1 MSNKPNRRDFLAGT
15 TGFAAAGLL
24 GSTSL
29 AQMRSDKVASEAA
42 SDSLEYRSAK
52 ELAAALSQKKVS
64 SVELLEYSIK
74 RIETFDPRINAVVV
88 RDFDRARV
96 AAKAAD
102 EALARGERRP
112 LLGIPIAVKESFN
125 IAGLPTTWGI
135 PKFKDFTPTEDAVA
149 VARFKAAGAIIFGK
163 TNVPL
168 ELGEW
173 QSYNEIYGT
182 TNNPWDLARTPGGS
196 SGGSAAALAA
206 GFGPLSLGTDI
217 GGSLRAPAHYCGV
230 YAHKPTWGL
239 VPFRGH
245 TPPSFPPIPRDI
257 DLAVAGPMARSASD
271 LALALDVLAG
281 PDETRGG
288 IGYRLALP
296 ATRRED
302 LKSFRVL
309 VIDEH
314 PLLPTASTARGA
326 LDRLSQRLVKTGTK
340 VARESPLL
348 PDLAESARV
357 YMRLLVSV
365 IAAFWPPDLYRQT
378 QERANALKPDDSSL
392 AAERVRGAVVTHRDW
407 MAADGARAKLQQQW
421 SALFNEWD
429 VVLCPPM
436 PTLAFPHDHSLPL
449 SARRIE
455 IDGKDYPYFDQSVWA
470 GVATLPGLPATAA
483 PIDRS
488 ETGLPIG
495 VQIVGPYL
503 EDRTTIAF
511 AELIERE
518 FGGFV
523 PPPGYKG

>member
-1 MSNKPNRRDFLAGT
+1 
-15 TGFAAAGLL
+15 
-24 GSTSL
+24 
-29 AQMRSDKVASEAA
+29 MRPDKAASEAA

-52 ELAAALSQKKVS
+52 ELAAALAQKKVS
-64 SVELLEYSIK
+64 SAELLEYSIK

-112 LLGIPIAVKESFN
+112 LLGIPMAVKESFN

-206 GFGPLSLGTDI
+206 GFGPLSLGSDI

-296 ATRRED
+296 ATR
-302 LKSFRVL
+302 
-309 VIDEH
+309 
-314 PLLPTASTARGA
+314 ARGSQE
-326 LDRLSQRLVKTGTK
+326 LSRARHRRAP
-340 VARESPLL
+340 VA
-348 PDLAESARV
+348 
-357 YMRLLVSV
+357 
-365 IAAFWPPDLYRQT
+365 
-378 QERANALKPDDSSL
+378 ANGEHST
-392 AAERVRGAVVTHRDW
+392 RG
-407 MAADGARAKLQQQW
+407 
-421 SALFNEWD
+421 
-429 VVLCPPM
+429 P
-436 PTLAFPHDHSLPL
+436 
-449 SARRIE
+449 
-455 IDGKDYPYFDQSVWA
+455 
-470 GVATLPGLPATAA
+470 
-483 PIDRS
+483 
-488 ETGLPIG
+488 
-495 VQIVGPYL
+495 
-503 EDRTTIAF
+503 
-511 AELIERE
+511 
-518 FGGFV
+518 
-523 PPPGYKG
+523 